1 MGLWEN
7 YVIEPQFASLN
18 YGDSE
23 AFFYNSLWKLKV
35 IHTESAQT
43 MELIILLLPTTA
55 CVRYSLSSF
64 LSEGN

>member
-23 AFFYNSLWKLKV
+23 AFFLQFIV
-35 IHTESAQT
+35 ETEGDTHRKRSNNGAHYF
-43 MELIILLLPTTA
+43 TTTNHRM
-55 CVRYSLSSF
+55 CQIQPFFVSQ
-64 LSEGN
+64 